1 MKKKIL
7 IYYPGLKPKNTHIHR
22 YSDSP
27 NKKEC
32 LSKQNQIEHLPL
44 VASRGMV

>member
-7 IYYPGLKPKNTHIHR
+7 IYYPGLKPRNIPLNR

-27 NKKEC
+27 NRWGHP
-32 LSKQNQIEHLPL
+32 KQIQIDAFP
-44 VASRGMV
+44 

>member
-7 IYYPGLKPKNTHIHR
+7 IYYPGLKPKNIPLQR

-27 NKKEC
+27 NRKDGN
-32 LSKQNQIEHLPL
+32 LKQIQIDGFP
-44 VASRGMV
+44 